1 MPNVSTQTNLESP
14 SDSIKLDID
23 LEFISGESIS
33 SDKLDPRLLMPKE
46 SKVTYNSD
54 LSINLVHFY
63 RTIEE
68 LFKEKEI
75 GIEAKLGLD
84 LLNFHLWDNTLG
96 YVSASTPLNQLS
108 NNGKVKLTLQNEMWY
123 DKIKMFLISQED
135 SNGVS
140 NLLVNQSE
148 LLDCFMQKFYPEPK
162 NTPTNSAPFYR
173 TLGAFPCYP
182 TTPTRETVMDSQIIE
197 TAFLRCIVDTN
208 ESTSN
213 IMIPVDSVKRKA
225 TKSFINIDG
234 SQEKFVVFKFFDEKL
249 HDIQVKEN
257 ICASYDIKDLGL
269 IDCSNSNINSDRSS
283 DGYIWQR
290 IEAFPFGC
298 EFEQAAGGAENN
310 LLAHRS
316 WASNLV
322 SGAVERVVPRVIIMP
337 LTKFNMLVNSHF
349 FSLPSDYHL
358 ENNYFDEHPV
368 YR

>member
-1 MPNVSTQTNLESP
+1 MPNVSTQTNMESP
-14 SDSIKLDID
+14 SDSIKLDIE

-84 LLNFHLWDNTLG
+84 LLNFHLWDNTRG
-96 YVSASTPLNQLS
+96 YISASTSLNQLS

-162 NTPTNSAPFYR
+162 NNPTNSAPFYR

-197 TAFLRCIVDTN
+197 TAFLRCVLDLNCDLSKIDVDN
-208 ESTSN
+208 
-213 IMIPVDSVKRKA
+213 VKGKA
-225 TKSFINIDG
+225 SKVILGIDG
-234 SQEKFVVFKFFDEKL
+234 SQEKFVVFKFSDEKL
-249 HDIQVKEN
+249 HKLNVNKDLGERYEIQ
-257 ICASYDIKDLGL
+257 DLGL
-269 IDCSNSNINSDRSS
+269 IDCSNSNRNSDRSS
-283 DGYIWQR
+283 DGPIWQR

-322 SGAVERVVPRVIIMP
+322 SGAVETVVPRVIIMP

-358 ENNYFDEHPV
+358 EDNYFNEPPV